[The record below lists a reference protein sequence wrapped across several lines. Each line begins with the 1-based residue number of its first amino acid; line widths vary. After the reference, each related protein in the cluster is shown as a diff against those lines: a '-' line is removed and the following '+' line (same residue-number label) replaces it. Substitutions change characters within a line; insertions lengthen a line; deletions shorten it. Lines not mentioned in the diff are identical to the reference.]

1 MTDDVTNGGDGKNL
15 TDDRY
20 GKSGKPYGNG
30 ERKPFDKN
38 KKFGERKSCGE
49 KRYGD
54 KDGRKPYDGNKK
66 FGERKSCGEKRY
78 GDKDGRKP
86 YDGNKKFGER
96 KSCGDNDGRR
106 DCGDRGERKS
116 YGGRYNDRGGY
127 GKTDRRGRGG
137 EKTDNADGEKPQE
150 TAQPSIK
157 IKLRLDVKDVVRPR
171 TAETEPEAEATDD
184 GEFKPTVLFEDNH
197 LLVVVK
203 PQNMPTQGDESG
215 DPDLLSSLK
224 EYLVKKYDKPGEA
237 YLGLLHRLDRPTGG
251 VMVFAKTSKAAARL
265 SEQIRAGDLEKTYA
279 AVVVG
284 RPNRNGR
291 VEHYLLKDEKTN
303 TVTLAPSTLEGVKR
317 AVSDINVVQESG
329 GRSLVSVKLLTGRTH
344 QARVQLKALGSPI
357 AGDAKYG
364 GDKYVPT
371 PHLALWAYRLSFAH
385 PVTGEPMTFLCEP
398 PAERPWSEFN
408 TSALVDVDRPVE
420 HGYNIK

>member
-1 MTDDVTNGGDGKNL
+1 MTDDVSNVGGGKKPTGGRANGRKPYGNDDRRPYKKGGGDGKNYG
-15 TDDRY
+15 RGGK
-20 GKSGKPYGNG
+20 GKSYDRGGGK
-30 ERKPFDKN
+30 F
-38 KKFGERKSCGE
+38 
-49 KRYGD
+49 
-54 KDGRKPYDGNKK
+54 
-66 FGERKSCGEKRY
+66 
-78 GDKDGRKP
+78 
-86 YDGNKKFGER
+86 
-96 KSCGDNDGRR
+96 DGRR
-106 DCGDRGERKS
+106 TYGDRGK
-116 YGGRYNDRGGY
+116 D
-127 GKTDRRGRGG
+127 KKFDRRDDR
-137 EKTDNADGEKPQE
+137 E
-150 TAQPSIK
+150 TADEEPRETAPPSTK

-171 TAETEPEAEATDD
+171 AAAPTEQAAQADDD

-197 LLVVVK
+197 LLGGVK
-203 PQNMPTQGDESG
+203 PQNVPTQADDSG
-215 DPDLLSSLK
+215 DPDLLSLLK
-224 EYLVKKYDKPGEA
+224 QYLVKKYDKPGEA

-284 RPNRNGR
+284 RPNRTGR
-291 VEHYLLKDEKTN
+291 VEHYLVKDEKTN

-317 AVSDINVVQESG
+317 AVSDISIVQESD

-364 GDKYVPT
+364 GDKYSPA

-398 PAERPWSEFN
+398 PDERPWNAFN

>member
-1 MTDDVTNGGDGKNL
+1 MTDDVSNGGDGKKP

-30 ERKPFDKN
+30 ERKPFDNN
-38 KKFGERKSCGE
+38 KKFGERKSCGG

-66 FGERKSCGEKRY
+66 FGERKSY
-78 GDKDGRKP
+78 
-86 YDGNKKFGER
+86 
-96 KSCGDNDGRR
+96 GDNDGRR
-106 DCGDRGERKS
+106 ECGDRGERKS
-116 YGGRYNDRGGY
+116 YGGRCNDRGGY

-137 EKTDNADGEKPQE
+137 EKADNADGEKPQ
-150 TAQPSIK
+150 TAQPSTK

-171 TAETEPEAEATDD
+171 AAETEPETEAPDD

-317 AVSDINVVQESG
+317 AVSDINIVQESD